1 MFFSIHVVLRS
12 VAEIERLGAVMWLLT
27 RSNQGLIN
35 AFEHWSWELRL
46 VQGVSL
52 KILSSEAKGNNKKRH
67 EIFFPQNRSQ
77 CVLFFFFALYR
88 SALDPRMNSNK
99 FETGTLK
106 NVTGSCIKPTKFS
119 KNIAFTP
126 KRIEFLN
133 LPSRTDLTSS

>member
-12 VAEIERLGAVMWLLT
+12 VAEIERLVAVTWLLT

-35 AFEHWSWELRL
+35 AFEHWSWELRW

-67 EIFFPQNRSQ
+67 EIFFPQNRSRG
-77 CVLFFFFALYR
+77 VLFFFFFFALSR

-99 FETGTLK
+99 FETGTLR
-106 NVTGSCIKPTKFS
+106 NVTGSYIKPTKFS
-119 KNIAFTP
+119 KNIAYTP
-126 KRIEFLN
+126 KRIDSVPE
-133 LPSRTDLTSS
+133 LTE

>member
-1 MFFSIHVVLRS
+1 MFFSIHVVLSS

-67 EIFFPQNRSQ
+67 EIFFPQNQSQ

-99 FETGTLK
+99 FETGTLR
-106 NVTGSCIKPTKFS
+106 NVTGSCIYS
-119 KNIAFTP
+119 K
-126 KRIEFLN
+126 K
-133 LPSRTDLTSS
+133 D

>member
-77 CVLFFFFALYR
+77 CVLFFFFCFISL
-88 SALDPRMNSNK
+88 SL
-99 FETGTLK
+99 G
-106 NVTGSCIKPTKFS
+106 S
-119 KNIAFTP
+119 KN
-126 KRIEFLN
+126 EF
-133 LPSRTDLTSS
+133 